1 MQTVIQDTKTIAEFK
16 AVKETMEKLMA
27 ECYQN
32 HKSSWENW
40 ENGKP
45 VKAWWDKIKET
56 EFFQSLYI
64 NDSSCLHASSMPLPF
79 FHFSCNHNLECNS
92 WFSQS
97 HARQHLLLWT
107 LTD

>member
-16 AVKETMEKLMA
+16 AVKEKMEKLMT

-45 VKAWWDKIKET
+45 VKAWWD
-56 EFFQSLYI
+56 
-64 NDSSCLHASSMPLPF
+64 NDG
-79 FHFSCNHNLECNS
+79 NLCVEYENGK
-92 WFSQS
+92 WW
-97 HARQHLLLWT
+97 HYNEKGEWW
-107 LTD
+107 

>member
-16 AVKETMEKLMA
+16 AVKETMEKLIA

-45 VKAWWDKIKET
+45 VKAWWD
-56 EFFQSLYI
+56 
-64 NDSSCLHASSMPLPF
+64 NDG
-79 FHFSCNHNLECNS
+79 NLCVEYENGK
-92 WFSQS
+92 WW
-97 HARQHLLLWT
+97 HYNEKGEWW
-107 LTD
+107 